1 MNRMTKDELVEIIK
15 GLLKTDVDLN
25 FLLILKKEENQ
36 IPEDRKNLLERR

>member
-25 FLLILKKEENQ
+25 FLLILKKEE
-36 IPEDRKNLLERR
+36 IEGLLVLEKG